1 MSDETIEPAVD
12 VASSHTT
19 GRMSG
24 RIEIVGRHMSK
35 SRRSISASSALA
47 IMSFARPV
55 VCSYA
60 LSSSASVTSLSF
72 GLGSSILGGYAL
84 PAD

>member
-19 GRMSG
+19 G